1 MQEKQK
7 QATAKKTH
15 AGNKYEHR
23 VQKTS
28 KIEISAREMALD
40 LLLLILEQGEYS
52 HRVINKKLN
61 EWNVEKRE
69 RAFATRLCEGTIER
83 CIEIDWI
90 LSEYSKTP
98 ISKMKP
104 VIRTLLRM
112 SVYQIKYMS
121 QVPDSAIC
129 NEAVKLAKKRGFQGL
144 SGFVNGVLRTIIRE
158 HVTEYPDIEKEP
170 VKSIMLRYSIPEW
183 LVKQMLTQ
191 YDLETAQKV
200 FSAFLEAENG
210 TILRCNESRME
221 KNVLLEKMRAQGI
234 FAEDAPYIREAL
246 LVKEYNRV
254 EELPGFAEG
263 AFYVQDVSSMLAVRA
278 AGLKKGDKVLDVC
291 AAPGGK
297 SLYAAELLTQYGAG
311 TVESRDVSEYKVGL
325 LQENIARSGYTNM
338 TATCHDATVKDE
350 AAKDVYDVVIAD
362 LPCSGL
368 GIVGKKP
375 EIKYRVTKQNEE
387 ELCCLQRK
395 ILDTI
400 ADYVKVGG
408 TLLYS
413 TCTWNK
419 QENEENFK
427 WFCKQ
432 YGYEPISLEDTLPE
446 ELLCETTKNG
456 YLQLLPGVHKCDG
469 FFLAKCKRV
478 K

>member
-83 CIEIDWI
+83 CIEIDRI

-200 FSAFLEAENG
+200 FSAFY
-210 TILRCNESRME
+210 C
-221 KNVLLEKMRAQGI
+221 
-234 FAEDAPYIREAL
+234 
-246 LVKEYNRV
+246 
-254 EELPGFAEG
+254 
-263 AFYVQDVSSMLAVRA
+263 
-278 AGLKKGDKVLDVC
+278 
-291 AAPGGK
+291 
-297 SLYAAELLTQYGAG
+297 
-311 TVESRDVSEYKVGL
+311 
-325 LQENIARSGYTNM
+325 
-338 TATCHDATVKDE
+338 
-350 AAKDVYDVVIAD
+350 
-362 LPCSGL
+362 
-368 GIVGKKP
+368 
-375 EIKYRVTKQNEE
+375 
-387 ELCCLQRK
+387 
-395 ILDTI
+395 
-400 ADYVKVGG
+400 
-408 TLLYS
+408 
-413 TCTWNK
+413 
-419 QENEENFK
+419 
-427 WFCKQ
+427 
-432 YGYEPISLEDTLPE
+432 
-446 ELLCETTKNG
+446 
-456 YLQLLPGVHKCDG
+456 
-469 FFLAKCKRV
+469 
-478 K
+478 